1 MNINVNLNAEAIW
14 QTLDVKDGTKDG
26 KIEKSIWDSFAD
38 ITGGNHINNCIEER
52 NALKSINAYLR
63 RASEETIN
71 KICEFLGWN
80 NSTENIQEGIK
91 TSDNLLEQIAEDPSM
106 VLETEEGEYE
116 DGSTWKKAKLAD
128 GRFVKIDYA
137 QDGSIDVIKVS
148 TNPNEMEGYDG
159 ETYDSTEVN
168 YADDGIYTGN
178 HEHSNQMSFDVTSD
192 KYDFTKYQKLAEK
205 IFGAN
210 IPEDAKEC
218 FRLSTDILNEAANIN
233 PKPEVYA
240 SKHAGED
247 CKECKL
253 PNGEYIRVFYDSKG
267 EIEGIIVSY
276 SSEEEELSDGSMGD
290 GAEAYFTS
298 SYANYNANS
307 SIKGWDGEVTSGYD
321 FEELKALA
329 EKIFN

>member
-1 MNINVNLNAEAIW
+1 MA
-14 QTLDVKDGTKDG
+14 
-26 KIEKSIWDSFAD
+26 
-38 ITGGNHINNCIEER
+38 
-52 NALKSINAYLR
+52 
-63 RASEETIN
+63 
-71 KICEFLGWN
+71 
-80 NSTENIQEGIK
+80 
-91 TSDNLLEQIAEDPSM
+91 
-106 VLETEEGEYE
+106 
-116 DGSTWKKAKLAD
+116 
-128 GRFVKIDYA
+128 
-137 QDGSIDVIKVS
+137 
-148 TNPNEMEGYDG
+148 
-159 ETYDSTEVN
+159 
-168 YADDGIYTGN
+168 
-178 HEHSNQMSFDVTSD
+178 FDVQSD
-192 KYDFTKYQKLAEK
+192 EYDFAKYQKLAEK

-218 FRLSTDILNEAANIN
+218 FKLSTDVLTDAANMN

-267 EIEGIIVSY
+267 EIEGIMVSY

-298 SYANYNANS
+298 DFANYNANS

-321 FEELKALA
+321 FEQLKALA